1 MPLVRIDV
9 PAGKSAETKQ
19 AISDV
24 VYDAIVTVLK
34 APAGDRFHVITE
46 HQPETLFIDRHFL
59 GIERT
64 ADALMIQVTLR
75 QGRTRETKEAF
86 FKFIADG
93 LHERI
98 GISKGDVIINLVE
111 DNLEDW
117 SFGNGEAQYVL
128 KPPD

>member
-1 MPLVRIDV
+1 MPLVRIDM
-9 PAGKSAETKQ
+9 PAGKSAEYKR

-24 VYDAIVTVLK
+24 VYEAITRVLK
-34 APAGDRFHVITE
+34 APEGDRFHVITE

-64 ADALMIQVTLR
+64 AEALMIQVTLR
-75 QGRTRETKEAF
+75 HGRTREIKQAF

-93 LHERI
+93 LNERT
-98 GISKGDVIINLVE
+98 GIRREDVIINLVE
-111 DNLEDW
+111 DSLDDW

-128 KPPD
+128 NPPR

>member
-1 MPLVRIDV
+1 MPLVRIDM

-75 QGRTRETKEAF
+75 QGRPRETEEAF

>member
-128 KPPD
+128 KPPG

>member
-1 MPLVRIDV
+1 M
-9 PAGKSAETKQ
+9 PAGKSAEYKR

-24 VYDAIVTVLK
+24 VYEAITGVLK
-34 APAGDRFHVITE
+34 APEGDRFHVITE

-64 ADALMIQVTLR
+64 AEALMIQVTLR
-75 QGRTRETKEAF
+75 HGRTREIKQAF

-93 LHERI
+93 LNERT
-98 GISKGDVIINLVE
+98 GIRREDVIINLVE
-111 DNLEDW
+111 DSLDDW

-128 KPPD
+128 NPPR